1 MTEQRPNHSPR
12 HRPRASKGI
21 KYWTL
26 FCMIAFILVCYGV
39 LVYQLYVWQVRDA
52 ESYRA
57 EAVTQQLKDT
67 TLPAV
72 RGSIYSANGKLL
84 AKSSTVWNIVADPS
98 SILKSGATE
107 DQIRTAAEHIA
118 ELLDDGTTADTVYK
132 ALTASNKDT
141 GEPYQYRVVKK
152 GVEKPVADAILAYA
166 DSYRLKDGAAVD
178 TSLQTEDKEDKK
190 DKKDGEAKTSK
201 ATRILY
207 LTSEQAASRT
217 YPYGEFLASVL
228 GFCNE
233 DGSGAY
239 GLEKYYDETLAGT
252 PGRSVAETDAYGEPL
267 ASGQADVHEAID
279 GSNLNLTIDENVQSI
294 VEEYLTEAMSTF
306 TVHGRGSA
314 IVMNVKTGAILAMA
328 SLEQFDPNDPKT
340 ITDPKMNEILAKT
353 EIDAED
359 IDWLESRLGEKAVK
373 DIIADGIISHEKT
386 TNEKG
391 EEVSSEATQLQGM
404 MREAQWKNKNI
415 TELYMP
421 GSVFKLITASAGLDS
436 GVMSAEQSFY
446 CNGSL
451 TVNEGSELW
460 EHTYRCANGEVHGL
474 LDMAGALNH
483 SCNLWFIQAAE
494 TLKPQIFYD
503 YIQAFGFTQPTGID
517 LPNETRWTSVYNAE
531 QMAEVDTNLYTAAFG
546 QNESIT
552 PMQMATAVAAIAN
565 GGYLVTPYVV
575 DSISDKDGNII
586 SQTET
591 NIRRQVIS
599 EEVSRQLL
607 SMMENNVHGAG
618 DYHSC
623 ANAYVAGYRIGG
635 KSGTA
640 ERTDRHLRGDGDYYK
655 MMSFAAVLPI
665 DDPEI
670 EVFVLLDDPRWVKD
684 YASQVVAPVV
694 GNIISEIAPYL
705 GIEQDADYNPT
716 GTVTVQTCL
725 DYTWTNA
732 QVTLNRLGLKHK
744 LIGPSSGNIVYQYP
758 VGGSVVPAGSTIYLY
773 TATDQN
779 SMTTTPDVVGKTGT
793 FAEQMLKA
801 ANLNVQFAGD
811 SSGKVVAQDVEAGT
825 SAAYGTIITL
835 TMDSGEDTTND
846 APTVTEE
853 IDPANEEG

>member
-1 MTEQRPNHSPR
+1 MTEQRPNHSPG

-26 FCMIAFILVCYGV
+26 VCMTVFILACYGV

-98 SILKSGATE
+98 SVLKSGATE
-107 DQIRTAAEHIA
+107 DQIRTAAEYIA

-152 GVEKPVADAILAYA
+152 SVEKPVADAILAYA

-178 TSLQTEDKEDKK
+178 TSLQTEEKE
-190 DKKDGEAKTSK
+190 DKKDGEAKTGK

-233 DGSGAY
+233 DGTGAY

-825 SAAYGTIITL
+825 SAAYGTIIML

>member
-1 MTEQRPNHSPR
+1 MPQPTNQPNIPPR
-12 HRPRASKGI
+12 RRRARADSGMKAR
-21 KYWTL
+21 TM
-26 FCMIAFILVCYGV
+26 FCVAVFIIAGFGLLI
-39 LVYQLYVWQVRDA
+39 YQLYALQLRDA
-52 ESYRA
+52 ELYRT
-57 EAVTQQLKDT
+57 EAVTQQMKDI
-67 TLPAV
+67 TLPAL
-72 RGSIYSANGKLL
+72 RGSIYSVNGKLL
-84 AKSSTVWNIVADPS
+84 AKSNTVWNIVADPS
-98 SILKSGATE
+98 SIAKSGATE
-107 DQIRTAAEHIA
+107 AQLRTAAQGLA
-118 ELLDDGTTADTVYK
+118 DLLGDGTTADALYEI
-132 ALTASNKDT
+132 LTAKNANGT
-141 GEPYQYRVVKK
+141 PYQYRMLAK
-152 GVEKPVADAILAYA
+152 GVEKPVADAIVNYA
-166 DSYRLKDGAAVD
+166 DTYRMESEKD
-178 TSLQTEDKEDKK
+178 S
-190 DKKDGEAKTSK
+190 
-201 ATRILY
+201 ATGKRILY
-207 LTSEQAASRT
+207 LSTEQASTRG

-228 GFCNE
+228 GFCNS
-233 DGSGAY
+233 DGEGAY
-239 GLEKYYDETLAGT
+239 GLEKYYNETLAGT
-252 PGRSVAETDAYGEPL
+252 PGRSVAETDVNGNAL
-267 ASGQADVHEAID
+267 ASGQSDLHEAID
-279 GSNLNLTIDENVQSI
+279 GNDLYLTIDENVQAI
-294 VEEYLTEAMSTF
+294 VEQYLTEAMNTF

-328 SLEQFDPNDPKT
+328 SIEQFDPNDPYK
-340 ITDPKMNEILAKT
+340 ITDAKMTAILDKE

-359 IDWLESRLGEKAVK
+359 IDWLEGRLGEKAVK
-373 DIIADGIISHEKT
+373 DIIADGKISRDKT
-386 TNEKG
+386 VDEDGNE
-391 EEVSSEATQLQGM
+391 VASEYTQLQGM

-436 GVMSAEQSFY
+436 GIMSTSQTFY
-446 CNGSL
+446 CGGSL

-460 EHTYRCANGEVHGL
+460 EHTYRCANGEVHYEQ
-474 LDMAGALNH
+474 DMAGALNH

-575 DSISDKDGNII
+575 DSVTDKDGNIVT
-586 SQTET
+586 QTET

-607 SMMENNVHGAG
+607 SMMENNVHGEG
-618 DYHSC
+618 NYHSC

-670 EVFVLLDDPRWVKD
+670 EVFVLLDDPRWFKD

-705 GIEQDADYNPT
+705 GIEQDAAYNPT
-716 GTVTVQTCL
+716 GTVKVQTCL
-725 DYTWTNA
+725 EYTWTNA

-744 LIGPSSGNIVYQYP
+744 LIGPSSGTIVYQYP
-758 VGGSVVPAGSTIYLY
+758 VGGSVVPAGSTVYLY

-779 SMTTTPDVVGKTGT
+779 AMTTVPDVTGKTGT
-793 FAEQMLKA
+793 FAEQMLRA
-801 ANLNVQFAGD
+801 ANLNVQFSGD
-811 SSGKVVAQDVEAGT
+811 SSGKVVAQDVQSGT
-825 SAAYGTIITL
+825 TAAYGTIVTL
-835 TMDSGEDTTND
+835 TMDTGAE
-846 APTVTEE
+846 APAEE
-853 IDPANEEG
+853 APAVEENIDPANEEG

>member
-12 HRPRASKGI
+12 HRPRASKDI

-26 FCMIAFILVCYGV
+26 FCMIAFILACYGV

-98 SILKSGATE
+98 SILESGATE

-166 DSYRLKDGAAVD
+166 DSYRLKDGAAGD
-178 TSLQTEDKEDKK
+178 TSLQTEEKEDKE
-190 DKKDGEAKTSK
+190 DGEAKTGK

-436 GVMSAEQSFY
+436 GVMSAEQTFY
-446 CNGSL
+446 CGGSL

-460 EHTYRCANGEVHGL
+460 EHTYRCANGEVHYEQ
-474 LDMAGALNH
+474 DMAGALNH

-607 SMMENNVHGAG
+607 AMMENNVHGAG

>member
-1 MTEQRPNHSPR
+1 MTEQRPNHSPG

-26 FCMIAFILVCYGV
+26 FCMIAFILACYGV

-98 SILKSGATE
+98 SVLKSGATE
-107 DQIRTAAEHIA
+107 AQIRTAAEHIA

-166 DSYRLKDGAAVD
+166 DSYRLKDGAAGD
-178 TSLQTEDKEDKK
+178 TSLQTEEKE
-190 DKKDGEAKTSK
+190 DKKDGEAKTGK

-252 PGRSVAETDAYGEPL
+252 PGRSVAETDAYGDPL

-436 GVMSAEQSFY
+436 GVMSAEQTFY
-446 CNGSL
+446 CGGSL

-460 EHTYRCANGEVHGL
+460 EHTYHCANGEVHYEQ
-474 LDMAGALNH
+474 DMAGALNH

-607 SMMENNVHGAG
+607 AMMENNVHGAG
-618 DYHSC
+618 NYHSC

-684 YASQVVAPVV
+684 YASQVVAPVG

-811 SSGKVVAQDVEAGT
+811 SGGKVVAQDVEAGT

-835 TMDSGEDTTND
+835 TMDSGEDTTHD

>member
-98 SILKSGATE
+98 SVLKSGATE
-107 DQIRTAAEHIA
+107 AQIRTAAEHIA

-178 TSLQTEDKEDKK
+178 TSLQTEDEE

-252 PGRSVAETDAYGEPL
+252 PGRSVAETDAYGDPL

-607 SMMENNVHGAG
+607 AMMENNVHGAG

-725 DYTWTNA
+725 EYTWTNA

-811 SSGKVVAQDVEAGT
+811 SSGKVVTQDVEAGT

-835 TMDSGEDTTND
+835 TMDSGEDTTNE

>member
-26 FCMIAFILVCYGV
+26 FCMIAFILACYGV

-98 SILKSGATE
+98 SVLKSGATE
-107 DQIRTAAEHIA
+107 EQIRTAAEHIA

-178 TSLQTEDKEDKK
+178 TSLQTEEKE

-217 YPYGEFLASVL
+217 YPYGAFLASVL

-436 GVMSAEQSFY
+436 GVMSAEQTFY
-446 CNGSL
+446 CGGSL

-460 EHTYRCANGEVHGL
+460 EHTYRCANGEVHYEQ
-474 LDMAGALNH
+474 DMAGALNH

-546 QNESIT
+546 QNESIP

-607 SMMENNVHGAG
+607 AMMENNVHGAG
-618 DYHSC
+618 NYHSC

-835 TMDSGEDTTND
+835 TMDSGEDTTHD

>member
-1 MTEQRPNHSPR
+1 MTEQRPNHSPG

-26 FCMIAFILVCYGV
+26 VCMIAFILVCYGV

-98 SILKSGATE
+98 SVLKSGATE

-178 TSLQTEDKEDKK
+178 TSLQTEEKE

-267 ASGQADVHEAID
+267 ASGQADVHQAID

-607 SMMENNVHGAG
+607 AMMENNVHGAG

>member
-1 MTEQRPNHSPR
+1 MTEQRPNHSPG

-26 FCMIAFILVCYGV
+26 FCMTVFILACYGV

-98 SILKSGATE
+98 SVLKSGATE

-166 DSYRLKDGAAVD
+166 DSYRLKDGAVVD
-178 TSLQTEDKEDKK
+178 TSLQTEEKE

-252 PGRSVAETDAYGEPL
+252 PGRSVAETDAYGDPL

-607 SMMENNVHGAG
+607 AMMENNVHGAG

>member
-26 FCMIAFILVCYGV
+26 FCMIAFILACYGV

-84 AKSSTVWNIVADPS
+84 AKSSTVWNIVVDPS
-98 SILKSGATE
+98 SVLKSGATE

-178 TSLQTEDKEDKK
+178 TSLQTEEKE
-190 DKKDGEAKTSK
+190 DKKDGEAKTGK
-201 ATRILY
+201 AARILY

-252 PGRSVAETDAYGEPL
+252 PGRSVAETDAYGDPL

-460 EHTYRCANGEVHGL
+460 EHTYRCANGEVHYEQ
-474 LDMAGALNH
+474 DMAGALNH

-607 SMMENNVHGAG
+607 AMMENNVHGAG

-835 TMDSGEDTTND
+835 TMDSGEDTTHD

>member
-1 MTEQRPNHSPR
+1 MKARTM
-12 HRPRASKGI
+12 
-21 KYWTL
+21 
-26 FCMIAFILVCYGV
+26 FCVAVFIIAGFGLLI
-39 LVYQLYVWQVRDA
+39 YQLYALQLRDA
-52 ESYRA
+52 ELYRT
-57 EAVTQQLKDT
+57 EAVTQQMKDI
-67 TLPAV
+67 TLPAL
-72 RGSIYSANGKLL
+72 RGSIYSVNGKLL
-84 AKSSTVWNIVADPS
+84 AKSNTVWNIVADPS
-98 SILKSGATE
+98 SIAKSGATE
-107 DQIRTAAEHIA
+107 AQLRTAAQGLA
-118 ELLDDGTTADTVYK
+118 DLLGDGTTADALYEI
-132 ALTASNKDT
+132 LTAKNANGT
-141 GEPYQYRVVKK
+141 PYQYRMLAK
-152 GVEKPVADAILAYA
+152 GVEKPVADAIVSYA
-166 DSYRLKDGAAVD
+166 DTYRMEPEKDG
-178 TSLQTEDKEDKK
+178 TTGK
-190 DKKDGEAKTSK
+190 
-201 ATRILY
+201 RILY
-207 LTSEQAASRT
+207 LSTEQASTRS

-228 GFCNE
+228 GFCNS
-233 DGSGAY
+233 DGEGAY
-239 GLEKYYDETLAGT
+239 GLEKYYNETLAGT
-252 PGRSVAETDAYGEPL
+252 PGRSVAETDVNGNAL
-267 ASGQADVHEAID
+267 ASGQSDLHEAID
-279 GSNLNLTIDENVQSI
+279 GNDLYLTIDENVQAI
-294 VEEYLTEAMSTF
+294 VEQYLTEAMNTF

-328 SLEQFDPNDPKT
+328 SIEQFDPNDPYK
-340 ITDPKMNEILAKT
+340 ITDAKMTAILDKE

-359 IDWLESRLGEKAVK
+359 IDWLEGRLGEKAVK
-373 DIIADGIISHEKT
+373 DIIADGKISRDKT
-386 TNEKG
+386 VDEDGNE
-391 EEVSSEATQLQGM
+391 VASEYTQLQGM

-436 GVMSAEQSFY
+436 GIMSTSQTFY
-446 CNGSL
+446 CGGSL

-460 EHTYRCANGEVHGL
+460 EHTYRCANGEVHYEQ
-474 LDMAGALNH
+474 DMAGALNH

-552 PMQMATAVAAIAN
+552 PMQMATAVATIAN

-575 DSISDKDGNII
+575 DSVTDKDGNIVT
-586 SQTET
+586 QTET
-591 NIRRQVIS
+591 SIRRQVIS

-607 SMMENNVHGAG
+607 SMMENNVHGEG
-618 DYHSC
+618 NYHSC

-670 EVFVLLDDPRWVKD
+670 EVFVLLDDPRWFKD

-705 GIEQDADYNPT
+705 GIEQDAAYNPT
-716 GTVTVQTCL
+716 GTVKVQTCL
-725 DYTWTNA
+725 EYTWTNA

-758 VGGSVVPAGSTIYLY
+758 VGGSVVPAGSTVYLY

-779 SMTTTPDVVGKTGT
+779 AMTTVPDVTGKTGT
-793 FAEQMLKA
+793 FAEQMLRA
-801 ANLNVQFAGD
+801 ANLNVQFSGD
-811 SSGKVVAQDVEAGT
+811 SSGKVVAQDVQSGT
-825 SAAYGTIITL
+825 TAAYGTIVTL
-835 TMDSGEDTTND
+835 TMDTGAE
-846 APTVTEE
+846 APAEE
-853 IDPANEEG
+853 APAVEENIDPANEEG

>member
-26 FCMIAFILVCYGV
+26 FCMTVFILVCYGV

-84 AKSSTVWNIVADPS
+84 AKSSTVWNIVVDPS
-98 SILKSGATE
+98 SVLKSGATE

-166 DSYRLKDGAAVD
+166 DSYRLKDGAVVD
-178 TSLQTEDKEDKK
+178 TSLQTEEKE
-190 DKKDGEAKTSK
+190 DKKDGEAKTGK
-201 ATRILY
+201 AARILY

-252 PGRSVAETDAYGEPL
+252 PGRSVAETDAYGDPL

-436 GVMSAEQSFY
+436 GVMSAEQTFY
-446 CNGSL
+446 CGGSL

-460 EHTYRCANGEVHGL
+460 EHTYHCANGEVHYEQ
-474 LDMAGALNH
+474 DMAGALNH

-607 SMMENNVHGAG
+607 AMMENNVHGAG

-684 YASQVVAPVV
+684 YASQVVAPVG

-725 DYTWTNA
+725 NYTWTNA

>member
-12 HRPRASKGI
+12 HRPRASKDI

-26 FCMIAFILVCYGV
+26 FCMIAFILACYGV

-98 SILKSGATE
+98 SILESGATE

-166 DSYRLKDGAAVD
+166 DSYRLQDGAAGD
-178 TSLQTEDKEDKK
+178 TSLQTEEKE

-252 PGRSVAETDAYGEPL
+252 PGRSVAETDAYGDPL

-436 GVMSAEQSFY
+436 GVMSAEQTFY

-460 EHTYRCANGEVHGL
+460 EHTYRCANGEVHYEQ
-474 LDMAGALNH
+474 DMAGALNH

-607 SMMENNVHGAG
+607 AMMENNVHGAG

-725 DYTWTNA
+725 NYTWTNA